1 MGAAAVVIAVA
12 IFAYGSRYLRGEDA
26 PAEHSAAE
34 GEAVLVGDA
43 D

>member
-1 MGAAAVVIAVA
+1 MGAAAVVIGVA
-12 IFAYGSRYLRGEDA
+12 IFAYGSRYLPGEEA
-26 PAEHSAAE
+26 PDEHNSAE